1 MPTGRLP
8 SILVIAIILCTVA
21 AGAAVAAVRA
31 LPPPAAATAFARVA
45 DQPSPSPLV
54 STEQLADIDKF
65 IDKHARK
72 AVLDPDTS
80 QDLKLSK
87 DNAPV
92 TADQV
97 SLVDKDDPKGRH
109 LLYRLSDGSG
119 YLVVR
124 QKSELRALYRLD
136 KDLKK
141 FSGVT
146 VEPGRRKPLTTSE
159 ARRAL
164 HQELVIWA
172 AVARREK

>member
-8 SILVIAIILCTVA
+8 SILAIAIALCTA
-21 AGAAVAAVRA
+21 AGVAAVAAVPA
-31 LPPPAAATAFARVA
+31 LPPPAAVTAFARAA
-45 DQPSPSPLV
+45 DQPSPLV

>member
-8 SILVIAIILCTVA
+8 SILVIAIALCTVA

-31 LPPPAAATAFARVA
+31 LPPPAAAFARVA
-45 DQPSPSPLV
+45 DQPSPAPLV

-119 YLVVR
+119 YLVER
-124 QKSELRALYRLD
+124 QKSDLRALYRLD
-136 KDLKK
+136 KDLKT

-146 VEPGRRKPLTTSE
+146 VQPGKRKPLTATE
-159 ARRAL
+159 ARQAL
-164 HQELVIWA
+164 RQELVIWA